1 MNLILTNIFNRI
13 QFRDGKKYSTSFLIT
28 QKNFFL
34 YEEFKQRLSIEKRRA
49 EKMDTPL
56 SIISSK
62 LEFDK
67 KTNRYSVCGVD
78 GNLLIEIILS
88 TVRET
93 DVVSLRDFKEI
104 LVLLPDTKTSKAQ
117 LVVNGFV
124 EKIKKI
130 QYSQINEENKIF
142 HNFKIINV
150 RNLTQESRISSQ
162 SVGQASTLS

>member
-1 MNLILTNIFNRI
+1 MLCTTGSRI
-13 QFRDGKKYSTSFLIT
+13 IAEQTIASGNSF
-28 QKNFFL
+28 
-34 YEEFKQRLSIEKRRA
+34 
-49 EKMDTPL
+49 
-56 SIISSK
+56 SSSSS
-62 LEFDK
+62 
-67 KTNRYSVCGVD
+67 RY
-78 GNLLIEIILS
+78 LIEIILS